1 MHRADKFGLS
11 QLHQLRGRVGRSH
24 HQAYAYLLIHNED
37 SLTHQATRRLEAL
50 CQMEELGSG
59 FYLAMQDMEIRGAG
73 EILGDKQSGNMHEI
87 GFSLYNAMLNAA
99 IKSLRKGVE
108 PDLAA
113 PLGITTEINL
123 HMPALLPKA
132 FCPDINE
139 RLSLYKRLASVE
151 SDADLYGLQEEI
163 IDRFGKLPPA
173 AQALVE
179 THRLRLRADAM
190 GLTKIDVAGEIGH
203 LHFNK
208 NAPIDG
214 IKIIQLIQSERNVQL
229 NGQDKLKLTYKMP
242 ELKDRVARV
251 NQVLDALKS

>member
-1 MHRADKFGLS
+1 
-11 QLHQLRGRVGRSH
+11 
-24 HQAYAYLLIHNED
+24 
-37 SLTHQATRRLEAL
+37 
-50 CQMEELGSG
+50 
-59 FYLAMQDMEIRGAG
+59 
-73 EILGDKQSGNMHEI
+73 
-87 GFSLYNAMLNAA
+87 
-99 IKSLRKGVE
+99 
-108 PDLAA
+108 
-113 PLGITTEINL
+113 
-123 HMPALLPKA
+123 
-132 FCPDINE
+132 
-139 RLSLYKRLASVE
+139 LYKRLASVE